1 MKCIPLALLAL
12 VLGAA
17 TSFQAQN
24 PTQPKPM
31 APLPTANGEV
41 LGSVVDTATKEPVAR
56 ASVAV
61 RSRKDS
67 SLVTGAITGPDGAFR
82 IQGLRPGDYYLR
94 TTSIGFKP
102 RTYTF
107 SITDAAPRANV
118 GPLTLTRVAVTLQPV
133 QVAGQVPT
141 MVIEPDRNSYRAK
154 DVAPAAANASEVLQA
169 TPSVE
174 VDGDGKVS
182 LRGNENV
189 AIQINGRPTP
199 ITGPQ
204 LAAYLK
210 QIPAN
215 IVERIEV
222 VPNPSAKY
230 DPEGMAGIINI
241 VLKAQTDL
249 GISGGLNVGG
259 ATLDRM
265 NAGTNLGY
273 QSGPIT
279 LFGTYGYNADNRDVS
294 GLNDRGFN
302 HLSYVG
308 LLRAQRE
315 LGLQQRVYQAK
326 STQEY
331 IPNLSTFARQGYD
344 LTIGVGFTEADAIDT
359 VATNFPNSKFA
370 IVDVDQTQEKHK
382 PANLL
387 GLLFTE
393 QETGYLV
400 GYLAGL
406 EEKRLPGKDVI
417 ASVGGQKQPPVD
429 RFIAGYQ
436 AGARAADPG
445 VTTLNAYSDDF
456 NDQAKCKQIALNQID
471 QGASVVFQVAGGCG
485 LGALDAA
492 KEKGVWGIGVDA
504 DQSFL
509 GPHILTSAVKRVDTA
524 VFDAIKLVADGKFK
538 GGNIVFGLKD
548 NGVGIGK
555 ISPKVPKSEVKKVM
569 QIRADI
575 IAGKIKNIP
584 TEVK

>member
-1 MKCIPLALLAL
+1 MNRSFAL
-12 VLGAA
+12 VGVLVLLVAA
-17 TSFQAQN
+17 GCGGGKKSSANTS
-24 PTQPKPM
+24 T
-31 APLPTANGEV
+31 G
-41 LGSVVDTATKEPVAR
+41 GSIGKKLKVG
-56 ASVAV
+56 
-61 RSRKDS
+61 
-67 SLVTGAITGPDGAFR
+67 LVT
-82 IQGLRPGDYYLR
+82 
-94 TTSIGFKP
+94 
-102 RTYTF
+102 
-107 SITDAAPRANV
+107 
-118 GPLTLTRVAVTLQPV
+118 
-133 QVAGQVPT
+133 
-141 MVIEPDRNSYRAK
+141 
-154 DVAPAAANASEVLQA
+154 
-169 TPSVE
+169 
-174 VDGDGKVS
+174 
-182 LRGNENV
+182 
-189 AIQINGRPTP
+189 
-199 ITGPQ
+199 
-204 LAAYLK
+204 
-210 QIPAN
+210 
-215 IVERIEV
+215 
-222 VPNPSAKY
+222 
-230 DPEGMAGIINI
+230 
-241 VLKAQTDL
+241 
-249 GISGGLNVGG
+249 
-259 ATLDRM
+259 
-265 NAGTNLGY
+265 
-273 QSGPIT
+273 
-279 LFGTYGYNADNRDVS
+279 DVS

-315 LGLQQRVYQAK
+315 LGIQQRVYQAK

-331 IPNLSTFARQGYD
+331 IPNLSTFARGSYH

-359 VATNFPNSKFA
+359 VAANFPKSKFA
-370 IVDVDQTQEKHK
+370 IVDVDQTEEKHK

-406 EEKRLPGKDVI
+406 EEKRLAGKDVI

-445 VTTLNAYSDDF
+445 ITTLNAYSDDF
-456 NDQAKCKQIALNQID
+456 NDQAKCKQIALNQIER
-471 QGASVVFQVAGGCG
+471 GAGVVFQVAGGCG

-555 ISPKVPKSEVKKVM
+555 ISPKVPKSEVAKVM
-569 QIRADI
+569 RIRADI

-584 TEVK
+584 TALK